1 MMRNRTIAIQHADTA
16 ATGKPDAPWR
26 RIGLRVPRAE
36 RFLSILSP
44 VLLLAFWELACR
56 VGWLDTRFFPAPTA
70 VFREFLN
77 MILSGELITHVGISL
92 SRILVGFAMGAVP
105 GIVIGLAM
113 GISPI
118 VRAIVQPLVNA
129 TFPIPKIAILPLFIL
144 IFGLG
149 EVSKYAII
157 AVTVI
162 YLVLIN
168 TYEGVR
174 DISPIHLDVGQNF
187 GASRLMTFRDIAFP
201 GALPQIIAGLRIS
214 MGVALLVIV
223 AAEFVGAKSGIGFL
237 IWNSWQIFEVEKM
250 YVGLMVC
257 ALLGFVFSFCF
268 DLVERFLLPWRV
280 SPRARGARI
289 KRAGRRFQ
297 PR

>member
-1 MMRNRTIAIQHADTA
+1 MIRNRSIAIQTVGAETL
-16 ATGKPDAPWR
+16 GRPPAPWR

-36 RFLSILSP
+36 RLLSILSP
-44 VLLLAFWELACR
+44 IVLLAIWELACR

-77 MILSGELITHVGISL
+77 MILNGELAKDVGISL
-92 SRILVGFAMGAVP
+92 SRILVGFVVGAVP

-157 AVTVI
+157 AITVI

-268 DLVERFLLPWRV
+268 DLVERALLPWRV
-280 SPRARGARI
+280 SAQSAGGRARGA
-289 KRAGRRFQ
+289 GRRF
-297 PR
+297 RAR